1 MFQCFTPTIQPIS
14 WPSFAS
20 KQLFNQNPDH
30 MEQNQPITRTH
41 QPALPGSDQRASF
54 EFANRQD
61 LINLKE
67 EIVETIHHILSQR
80 LKEFRPKKRFLK
92 SKEVQRFLGISR
104 TTLANLRNSKE
115 LPACRMNGI
124 YLYDIND
131 VEEFIQ
137 RAKK

>member
-1 MFQCFTPTIQPIS
+1 
-14 WPSFAS
+14 
-20 KQLFNQNPDH
+20 
-30 MEQNQPITRTH
+30 MEQNQTITRSH
-41 QPALPGSDQRASF
+41 QPALPNQDQRASF

-67 EIVETIHHILSQR
+67 EIVETIHSILSQR

-104 TTLANLRNSKE
+104 TTLANLRNNKE